1 MKKIIEYNFPETT
14 TQLSS
19 YDSTKISLGS
29 LFCKY
34 TGVTREENYVGPA
47 RIGIA
52 RPMEATTPNAVAS
65 PFVFKYNAN
74 IYWVFLA
81 DFTTATATR
90 RIIFYEFNKLTS
102 DLVWKGFITLTFP
115 TVTNH
120 TIRGMRMSI
129 KNYDTGTVGVSS
141 TTVTGVGTV
150 FLTNNI
156 CVGSRI
162 GFGSTD
168 PTQITTWFQVS
179 AVGSNTSITLTA
191 TAGSISSGTPYVVT
205 DVKCIV
211 SSLNATAT
219 NGGLFLAKGLRIEDF
234 SVNGTAIP
242 AATTVDNI
250 KAVYWLADAVTLLN
264 TAPAGVAIE
273 TNNSFTDERVYVLD
287 TGNRIY
293 VYNIRATLTGLSA
306 GRSISSFVFRTGIQG
321 ITGTMSVANNG
332 RIGRLNHGVA
342 SGVTSLYFVT
352 TTRIYRSALS
362 GIIDG
367 STTWQSDVMLE
378 IPPGGVATYPAT
390 AGLSSIEISEKIDRL
405 AIISTGVAG
414 ARSYITQYNTIS
426 APMDHIFLVDDKQTD
441 QSIADSGGVI
451 HPSIQALTFSLW
463 IEDGIAFLCRNST
476 STVTNQIY
484 TLPIAAHWRFA
495 TSANEFLLTS
505 SISTTD
511 AYKFYNLYVNEI
523 KKLGAD
529 TFSLSPEPYRVYYR
543 TAGIVSNNGSWTL
556 LDDSGDLSSITPTS
570 EIQFRFEFKII
581 GGYCIPARIMG
592 IGISYED
599 INTDSHYEPSTAK
612 SSISGNTVAYRQ
624 RILWGVPIP
633 NMRIRLYNAT
643 TGSLVLDDNV
653 ISSSLGTWQYST
665 DGVTWNVWSSVAD
678 VVGYYIRYVATSLP
692 ASVKI
697 RSLLSQ
703 A

>member
-14 TQLSS
+14 TELSS
-19 YDSTKISLGS
+19 YDSTKINLGS

-47 RIGIA
+47 RIGIG
-52 RPMEATTPNAVAS
+52 RPMEATTPVS
-65 PFVFKYNAN
+65 LGYPFVYKYNAN

-81 DFTTATATR
+81 EISTAASTR
-90 RIIFYEFNKLTS
+90 RIIYYEYNKLTS

-115 TVTNH
+115 TVSNH

-129 KNYDTGTVGVSS
+129 KNDITGTVGVSS
-141 TTVTGVGTV
+141 TTVTGVGTL

-191 TAGSISSGTPYVVT
+191 SAGSISTGTTYVVS

-211 SSLNATAT
+211 TSSNATAI
-219 NGGLFLAKGLRIEDF
+219 NGGLFLTKGLRIEDF
-234 SVNGTAIP
+234 STNGTVIP

-250 KAVYWLADAVTLLN
+250 KAVYWLADAATVLN
-264 TAPAGVAIE
+264 TASAGVAIE

-287 TGNRIY
+287 TTNRIY
-293 VYNIRATLTGLSA
+293 VYNTRATLSGLAA
-306 GRSISSFVFRTGIQG
+306 GKSVSGFLYRTGVQG

-332 RIGRLNHGVA
+332 RIGTLNHGVA

-352 TTRIYRSALS
+352 TTRIYRSDLS
-362 GIIDG
+362 VIING

-390 AGLSSIEISEKIDRL
+390 AALSSIEISDNIDRL
-405 AIISTGVAG
+405 AIMTTGTAG
-414 ARSYITQYNTIS
+414 ARSYITQYNTTS
-426 APMDHIFLVDDKQTD
+426 TPLDHIFLVDDKQSD
-441 QSIADSGGVI
+441 QSSADANGVV
-451 HPSIQALTFSLW
+451 HPSIQASTFSVW
-463 IEDGIAFLCRNST
+463 IEDGIAFLCRNTT
-476 STVTNQIY
+476 SILTNHIY
-484 TLPIAAHWRFA
+484 TLPIGAHWTFA

-523 KKLGAD
+523 KKLGGS
-529 TFSLSPEPYRVYYR
+529 TFSLPPEPYRVYYR
-543 TAGIVSNNGSWTL
+543 TAGISSNSGSWTL
-556 LDDSGDLSSITPTS
+556 LDDTGDLSSITPSS
-570 EIQFRFEFKII
+570 EIQFRFEFKIL
-581 GGYCIPARIMG
+581 GGYCIPARILG

-599 INTDSHYEPSTAK
+599 INTDSHYEPSTDK
-612 SSISGNTVAYRQ
+612 SSITGNTVAYRQ

-665 DGVTWNVWSSVAD
+665 NGVTWNAWSSVAD

-692 ASVKI
+692 ASVQI